1 MKNWLEIF
9 EKYRQKVNKYWVA
22 VIIFTFLTFFV
33 GDSTVFKQIAYDRQI
48 RDLESQIEYYTKEK
62 EKNLEKL
69 NAIKS
74 SEESLEKYAREQ
86 YLMTKPDEE
95 LFIISE

>member
-9 EKYRQKVNKYWVA
+9 EKYRQKLNKYWVA
-22 VIIFTFLTFFV
+22 VIIFAILTFFV
-33 GDSTVFKQIAYDRQI
+33 GDSTILKRISYNRQI
-48 RDLESQIEYYTKEK
+48 NGLESDIEYYTKEK

>member
-9 EKYRQKVNKYWVA
+9 EKYRHKLNKYWVA
-22 VIIFTFLTFFV
+22 AIIFAILTFFI
-33 GDSTVFKQIAYDRQI
+33 GDSTIFKRISYNREI
-48 RDLESQIEYYTKEK
+48 SVLESKIEYYTKEK

-74 SEESLEKYAREQ
+74 NEESLEKYAREQ

-95 LFIISE
+95 LFIISD

>member
-9 EKYRQKVNKYWVA
+9 EKYRQKLNKYWVA
-22 VIIFTFLTFFV
+22 FIIFVILTFFV
-33 GDSTVFKQIAYDRQI
+33 GDSTILKRISYNRQI
-48 RDLESQIEYYTKEK
+48 SALEGKIEYYAKEK

-74 SEESLEKYAREQ
+74 CEESLEKYAREQ

-95 LFIISE
+95 LFIISN